1 MTAELDIDTSHV
13 ASDAAE
19 LLSGRRS
26 YLRESLHFIRLWL
39 RRPVSLGA
47 VLPSSRALALAMAEQ
62 VDHLAP
68 GVVVELGGGTGSIT
82 AALLDSGVPMEDLVV
97 IEREPALAGLLRA
110 RFPGIHVICGDACE
124 LQRLVVDAGLGPV
137 KSVVSGLPLLSLPDA
152 LCRDII
158 DQVFLTLQPYGT
170 LVQFTYGP
178 RSPVPRSLRRKVEII
193 GERASWVLENLPPAS
208 VWSYHRRC
216 EPRMP
221 LYGSVFKEFLHRA
234 A

>member
-1 MTAELDIDTSHV
+1 M
-13 ASDAAE
+13 
-19 LLSGRRS
+19 
-26 YLRESLHFIRLWL
+26 RLWL
-39 RRPVSLGA
+39 QRPVSLGA

-82 AALLDSGVPMEDLVV
+82 SALLDSGVPMEDLVV

-110 RFPGIHVICGDACE
+110 RFPGIHVICGDACQ
-124 LQRLVVDAGLGPV
+124 LQRLMATAGLGPV
-137 KSVVSGLPLLSLPDA
+137 KAVVSGLPLLSLPNA
-152 LCRDII
+152 LGREIVA
-158 DQVFLTLQPYGT
+158 QVFLTLQPYGT

-178 RSPVPRSLRRKVEII
+178 RSPISRGLRRQVEII
-193 GERASWVLENLPPAS
+193 GERADWVLENLPPAS
-208 VWSYHRRC
+208 VWTYHRSS

-221 LYGSVFKEFLHRA
+221 LHGSLFTSFLNRA